1 MCCKAKAMA
10 QMDSQPSFEFQTLS
24 FWGSVLTSLKI
35 ACNYVEKRKLQSYVL
50 IEESIRNWDADLL
63 KDLVE

>member
-1 MCCKAKAMA
+1 M
-10 QMDSQPSFEFQTLS
+10 
-24 FWGSVLTSLKI
+24 SLKI